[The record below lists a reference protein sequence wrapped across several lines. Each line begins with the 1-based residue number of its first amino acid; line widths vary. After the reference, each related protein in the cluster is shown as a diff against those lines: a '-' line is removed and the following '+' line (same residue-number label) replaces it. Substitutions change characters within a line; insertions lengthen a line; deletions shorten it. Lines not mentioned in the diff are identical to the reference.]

1 MTLYAEVILALP
13 VSQAFTYAVPEPLRA
28 KIRVGVRVLVPLGQR
43 IMTGFVVR
51 LPRKKLS
58 SEIKIKDIVE
68 VLDEEPVFSP
78 AFLSFTRKLSDYYY
92 SSWGDVLQAS
102 LPPSF
107 ILKSQARLSLTEQ
120 GEEAVRKGG
129 LSEEEREVLKLLRLK
144 KYSVLFLKRKLKMR
158 NLSALI
164 SRLEKKGLVHTQ
176 RDIKRMK
183 SKRVLSGT
191 KSASQLEI
199 DFSLDSHSRQIADEI
214 VSAFGLRV
222 FSPFLLYGPAEKR
235 ESVYFYLIR
244 RVLEKGKRALFLV
257 PEIAFTQSLREKLEK
272 RLGEKV
278 ALLHSRLTEKER
290 ELEWLKI
297 KEGEAEIVVGP
308 RSALFAPVANLGLIV
323 VDEEQDESFFQQESP
338 SYDARKGAWLR
349 AKQEKAGLVYG
360 SEIPSVS
367 SFYRAR
373 KRGSLLNL
381 EGGDKKRKVEIV
393 DDRREKAA
401 VSRKLLE
408 HVAEKLRKKEPVLV
422 FLNRRGYA
430 SYLLCS
436 NCNFIPRCIR
446 CDVALAYHKRN
457 ERLVCHSCGYSA
469 PAGEHCPECGSRLI
483 RGRGV
488 GVEAVEERLK
498 KFFPQAKIA
507 SFATDLGRKDQNK
520 ILREFRRGKIDI
532 LVGTQ
537 LLAHQHSLPSASL
550 VSILYP
556 ETLLTLSD
564 YKASQKTFQTV
575 NQMMR
580 FLRDEG
586 DSEAII
592 QTALP
597 HHFSIRQ
604 AASGDYMSFYKQE
617 MNFRRLMKYPPFT
630 HLVEILFQGEN
641 LRYVARQSRE
651 FLSRAREVSKE
662 VEVLGPA
669 LAPVSMLRGRS
680 RVQLI
685 LKARK
690 KKELDD
696 VLEDLLKSIKVRK
709 SILVHD
715 Q

>member
-1 MTLYAEVILALP
+1 MTLYAEVVLSLP
-13 VSQAFTYAVPEPLRA
+13 VSQTFIYAIPESLRV
-28 KIRVGVRVLVPLGQR
+28 KTLVGSRVLVPLGQR
-43 IMTGFVVR
+43 MMTGFVVK
-51 LPRKKLS
+51 LRKKRVS
-58 SEIKIKDIVE
+58 SEIKLKEIVE
-68 VLDEEPVFSP
+68 VLDEEPVFSS

-107 ILKSQARLSLTEQ
+107 ILKSQARVSLTES
-120 GEEAVRKGG
+120 GEDAVRKDD
-129 LSEEEREVLKLLRLK
+129 LTKEEMEVLNLLRVK
-144 KYSVLFLKRKLKMR
+144 EYSVFFLKRKLTIK
-158 NLSALI
+158 NLSTLL
-164 SRLEKKGLVHTQ
+164 SRLEKKGLVQTQ
-176 RDIKRMK
+176 RDIKRMRP
-183 SKRVLSGT
+183 KRVLSVAKT
-191 KSASQLEI
+191 ESQLEM
-199 DFSLDSHSRQIADEI
+199 DFSLDAHSRQIADEI
-214 VSAFGLRV
+214 VSAFGQQV
-222 FSPFLLYGPAEKR
+222 FSSFFLYGPAENR
-235 ESVYFYLIR
+235 QSVYFYLIR
-244 RVLEKGKRALFLV
+244 RILKEGRKALFLV
-257 PEIAFTQSLREKLEK
+257 PEIASTQTLREKFEK

-290 ELEWLKI
+290 ELEWLRI
-297 KEGEAEIVVGP
+297 KEGEADIVVGP
-308 RSALFAPVANLGLIV
+308 RSALFAPIDNLGLVV

-367 SFYRAR
+367 AFYRAR
-373 KRGSLLNL
+373 KGGYLLCL
-381 EGGDKKRKVEIV
+381 KGRREKKKVEIV
-393 DDRREKAA
+393 DDRREKAV
-401 VSRKLLE
+401 VSRRL
-408 HVAEKLRKKEPVLV
+408 AERIAIKLRTKEPILV

-436 NCNFIPRCIR
+436 SCSLIPRCVR
-446 CDVALAYHKRN
+446 CDVALAYHKG
-457 ERLVCHSCGYSA
+457 EKKLVCHYCDYSTPAVESC
-469 PAGEHCPECGSRLI
+469 PDCGSRMI

-498 KFFPQAKIA
+498 RIFPQARTA
-507 SFATDLGRKDQNK
+507 SFATDLDRKDQNK
-520 ILREFRRGKIDI
+520 ILQEFREGKIDI

-537 LLAHQHSLPSASL
+537 FLVHQFDLPSASL

-564 YKASQKTFQTV
+564 YRASQKTFQAV
-575 NQMMR
+575 HQMMR
-580 FLRDEG
+580 FLREEG
-586 DSEAII
+586 EAEAII

-597 HHFSIRQ
+597 RHFSIRQ
-604 AASGDYMSFYKQE
+604 AASGDYVSFFRE
-617 MNFRRLMKYPPFT
+617 ELNFRRLMKYPPFT

-651 FLSRAREVSKE
+651 FLSRMKEASKD
-662 VEVLGPA
+662 VEILGPA

-696 VLEDLLKSIKVRK
+696 VLEKLLKSVKARK

-715 Q
+715 V